1 MGRRQGT
8 SEDRVLEEPRQAT
21 GRQRELDAISD
32 QKSLVK
38 AAAGM
43 ALPRVCAWTEM
54 GTMSTIRNGVV
65 SAARAESNEEENGKE
80 EDRTARCRDGR
91 IWPPARGGAT
101 RFV

>member
-38 AAAGM
+38 AAAEMG
-43 ALPRVCAWTEM
+43 LPQVCAWSRM

-65 SAARAESNEEENGKE
+65 SAARAESNEENRKE

-101 RFV
+101 KFV